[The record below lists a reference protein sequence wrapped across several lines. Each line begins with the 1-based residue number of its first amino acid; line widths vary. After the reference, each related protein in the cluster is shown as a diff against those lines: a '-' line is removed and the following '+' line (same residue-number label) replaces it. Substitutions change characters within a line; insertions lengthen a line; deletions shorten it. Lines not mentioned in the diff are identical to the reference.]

1 MEKSLIIIGKP
12 DDLPNIQDFGLE
24 FHEFSD
30 ENCLEF
36 LSSLKK
42 SDDLTVVA
50 CCIPDGYLNTIMEH
64 KHQIARNGLEV
75 FVFNFDNGCKS
86 FEDLEKLAMNMIAEI
101 IAATPVPEIMDFKLK
116 EESILASMP
125 KALFE
130 ETVRLP
136 KERQYFVPRDQ
147 HLANKRN
154 GGHKYIQRKI
164 LRK

>member
-116 EESILASMP
+116 EESILVSTP
-125 KALFE
+125 KILFE
-130 ETVRLP
+130 ENARLP
-136 KERQYFVPRDQ
+136 KERKYFVPRNQ
-147 HLANKRN
+147 RLSKN
-154 GGHKYIQRKI
+154 GYLGRKYFSRRI